1 MEQVV
6 GSDTHPGPMPWGLPS
21 HVFFIAEIGINH
33 NGSLGLAKD
42 LIREAHSAGC
52 DAVKFQKR
60 NPDVCVSDA
69 QKGVM
74 RETPWG
80 TMTYLDYKHR
90 IEFGRQEYDEIDS
103 LCRQLGIAWSASAWD
118 TGSQV
123 FLRSYERPFNKVA
136 SAMLTDLDFL
146 RMVAAEG
153 LFTYVSTGMSTI
165 DDIRRAVEIFSAQ
178 GTPFELMHSVSTYPA
193 ESAHLN
199 LATIITLRQLFRV
212 PVGYSGHEASV
223 SPSIV
228 AAALGATSIERHIT
242 LDRSMWGTDQAAS
255 LEPAGLR
262 QLVGAIRKLPVEV
275 GDGQKRFLDEE
286 KLIAAKLRRSP

>member
-1 MEQVV
+1 MDQAKT
-6 GSDTHPGPMPWGLPS
+6 SDLQSSPLPWALPS
-21 HVFFIAEIGINH
+21 HVFVIAEIGINH
-33 NGSLGLAKD
+33 NGSLDLAKD
-42 LIREAHSAGC
+42 LIREAHGAGC

-60 NPDVCVSDA
+60 NPDVCLSDA
-69 QKGVM
+69 QKSVL

-80 TMTYLDYKHR
+80 KMTYLEYKHR
-90 IEFGRQEYDEIDS
+90 IEFGRREYDEIDS
-103 LCRQLGIAWSASAWD
+103 FCHQLGIAWSASAWD
-118 TGSQV
+118 VESQV
-123 FLRSYERPFNKVA
+123 FLRSYERPFNKIA

-146 RMVAAEG
+146 RFVAGEG

-165 DDIRRAVEIFSAQ
+165 EDIRRAVEIFSAQ

-199 LATIITLRQLFRV
+199 LATIITLRHLFDV

-223 SPSIV
+223 SPSII
-228 AAALGATSIERHIT
+228 AAAFGATSIERHLT

-255 LEPAGLR
+255 LEPAGFR
-262 QLVGAIRKLPVEV
+262 QLVGAIRKLSAEV

-286 KLIAAKLRRSP
+286 RSIAAKLRR

>member
-1 MEQVV
+1 MEPNPV
-6 GSDTHPGPMPWGLPS
+6 PWALPN
-21 HVFFIAEIGINH
+21 HVYIIAEIGINH
-33 NGSLGLAKD
+33 NGSLDLAKD

-60 NPDVCVSDA
+60 NPDVCVGDA
-69 QKGVM
+69 QKGVL

-80 TMTYLDYKHR
+80 TMTYLDYKRR
-90 IEFGRQEYDEIDS
+90 IEFGRRQYDEIDS
-103 LCRQLGIAWSASAWD
+103 FCRQLGIAWSASAWD
-118 TGSQV
+118 MDSQE
-123 FLRSYERPFNKVA
+123 FLSSYERPFNKVA

-153 LFTYVSTGMSTI
+153 LFTYVSTGMSTLDEI
-165 DDIRRAVEIFSAQ
+165 SSAVEIFSSHE
-178 GTPFELMHSVSTYPA
+178 TPFELMHSVSTYPA
-193 ESAHLN
+193 ESEHLN
-199 LATIITLRQLFRV
+199 LATIITLRELFQV
-212 PVGYSGHEASV
+212 SVGYSGHEASV

-228 AAALGATSIERHIT
+228 AVAFGASSIERHIT
-242 LDRSMWGTDQAAS
+242 LDRSMWGTDQSAS

-286 KLIAAKLRRSP
+286 KSVAAKLRRSP